1 MYKSRMDMDAIVQT
15 DVKPLDNQDSPLI
28 DQEDPLADSMKDD
41 SAFIGK
47 GDKKITVNDI
57 KRKIEELSHTIDLS
71 DITKPD
77 CENTTIH
84 TRSICIAYIVFVLI
98 SLIGLIGIFIWKY
111 FRGAVK
117 KGGDKNKEQ
126 PVTDSA

>member
-1 MYKSRMDMDAIVQT
+1 MDMDAIIQS
-15 DVKPLDNQDSPLI
+15 DVKPLDDQVSPLI

-57 KRKIEELSHTIDLS
+57 KRKIEELSRTINLS

-84 TRSICIAYIVFVLI
+84 TRGICTAYIVFVLI

-111 FRGAVK
+111 FRGTI
-117 KGGDKNKEQ
+117 KGDGDKNKEQ
-126 PVTDSA
+126 PSTNSA

>member
-1 MYKSRMDMDAIVQT
+1 MYKSGMDMDAIVQT
-15 DVKPLDNQDSPLI
+15 EVKPLDNQASPLI

-47 GDKKITVNDI
+47 GDKKISVNDI
-57 KRKIEELSHTIDLS
+57 RRKIEELSHTIDLK
-71 DITKPD
+71 DITRPD

-84 TRSICIAYIVFVLI
+84 TRSICTAYIIFVLI

-111 FRGAVK
+111 LHGRKIESRKINDNSNDNMEA
-117 KGGDKNKEQ
+117 
-126 PVTDSA
+126 

>member
-15 DVKPLDNQDSPLI
+15 DVRPLDKAEIPLL
-28 DQEDPLADSMKDD
+28 DQEDPLAESMKDD
-41 SAFIGK
+41 SVFVGK
-47 GDKKITVNDI
+47 GDSKITVNDI
-57 KRKIEELSHTIDLS
+57 KRKIKELSSKIDLN

-84 TRSICIAYIVFVLI
+84 TRSICTAYIIFVLI

-111 FRGAVK
+111 FRGSI
-117 KGGDKNKEQ
+117 KGNDGKNKEQ
-126 PVTDSA
+126 VVNEEL